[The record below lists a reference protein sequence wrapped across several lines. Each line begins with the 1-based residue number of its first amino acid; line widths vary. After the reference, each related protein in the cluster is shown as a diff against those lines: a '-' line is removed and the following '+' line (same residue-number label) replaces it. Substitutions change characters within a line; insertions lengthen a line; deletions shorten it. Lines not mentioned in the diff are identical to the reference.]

1 MPYGRES
8 VKLRLTVRIKRL
20 PPPGAGR
27 RMVLALLISIIG
39 GLVGCTAIAP
49 ASGVVTPTA
58 VRTVT
63 PVAPTLTPTPAPIP
77 TATDHSP
84 APTSPQPSVA
94 PSPSPSVSPLSLTDV
109 GATESVGTPTVTVPV
124 YGYRIVDT
132 YPHDPA
138 AFTQGLV
145 FHDGV
150 LYEGTG
156 QYGASSLREVELET
170 GRVVRSVALP
180 EDLFGEGMAVV
191 GDRIVQLTWQSNLG
205 LVYDRHSFALL
216 AEFYYPTEG
225 WGLAY
230 DGEQLVMSDGTAT
243 LHFLDGETFEEV
255 RHVEVREGNSPVAWL
270 NELEIVD
277 GLLLA
282 NVWTTDLVAMID
294 PGTGQVEGWIDL
306 AGLLDQTSL
315 DRPVDVLNG
324 IAYDRETGR
333 LFVTGKFWPVLF
345 SIELVA
351 PAGGE
356 SAE

>member
-1 MPYGRES
+1 M
-8 VKLRLTVRIKRL
+8 
-20 PPPGAGR
+20 A
-27 RMVLALLISIIG
+27 LAVLISMVI
-39 GLVGCTAIAP
+39 GLVGCTAIPPSTA
-49 ASGVVTPTA
+49 VVTTPAVLTA
-58 VRTVT
+58 S
-63 PVAPTLTPTPAPIP
+63 PISPAGTLTPARILTS
-77 TATDHSP
+77 TGHSP
-84 APTSPQPSVA
+84 APTSPQPTIA
-94 PSPSPSVSPLSLTDV
+94 PSQSPSVGPSPGVGPLSSTDV
-109 GATESVGTPTVTVPV
+109 GATEPAATPTVTAPV
-124 YGYRIVDT
+124 WGYRIVDA

-145 FHDGV
+145 FHDGA

-180 EDLFGEGMAVV
+180 DDLFGEGIAVV
-191 GDRIVQLTWQSNLG
+191 GDRIVQLTWRSNLG
-205 LVYDRHSFALL
+205 LIYDRHSFAVL

-230 DGEQLVMSDGTAT
+230 NGEQLVMSDGTAT